1 MKNRSYL
8 LFFIVISILLTIT
21 AGCGNTDA
29 FGTIPEPV
37 DVPTSVALVE
47 VQKVAKLAPTT
58 FPTPT
63 NRPRNTPTLIPTLR
77 PTATETTVPT
87 ATTEPTA
94 TVEPTATIE
103 PTAAVEPA
111 TTPVEEAAVESAESE
126 ASETEASANDPDAGV
141 LAAESETGPTDA
153 VAPEAEVDTETD
165 SADVEEPE
173 TDSVDVEEPETDSVD
188 VETSE
193 DDPDTETDSAD
204 VEADAE
210 TLDADT
216 ETDAVAVA
224 SADEVVRSP
233 AELRTGLGCTACH
246 NATEK
251 HDPANPAQPGPNQAT
266 LHEYAGERI
275 PGMSAEEYLY
285 ESIANGCAYMVEG
298 YTNCLMLVDYTEQ
311 MSEAELDGLI
321 AWLLDPNRQ

>member
-141 LAAESETGPTDA
+141 PAAESETGPTDA

-173 TDSVDVEEPETDSVD
+173 TDSVDVE
-188 VETSE
+188 TSE

-210 TLDADT
+210 TLDVGT

>member
-1 MKNRSYL
+1 LKNRSYL

-141 LAAESETGPTDA
+141 PAAESETGPTDA

-165 SADVEEPE
+165 SA
-173 TDSVDVEEPETDSVD
+173 DVEEPETDSVD